1 MKITKIILF
10 ILSFILSFLFFQ
22 KDTFAVTFNGS
33 NDFKLQS
40 VAFSNNVSDTN
51 LASKTLWSFDNK
63 NRINDVVGI
72 NCISYI

>member
-10 ILSFILSFLFFQ
+10 ILSFIFSFLFFQ

-40 VAFSNNVSDTN
+40 VAFSN
-51 LASKTLWSFDNK
+51 SFSGADMA
-63 NRINDVVGI
+63 
-72 NCISYI
+72 